1 MQGSAPAPASCSIP
15 RNVASSSGVV
25 RPDDI
30 SISRGGSAGLTTPR
44 SSPARHTGAK
54 AGRKVAHRASAA
66 QSGMLRPS
74 IPPAPDGGAAMLP
87 RTAHEAANTARLFWA
102 TNRGWKSGGRGGW
115 PCSWGRLHLRTAV
128 GPRTRTRF
136 NRYEYGHPPTDTHAS
151 AAHTDELMPTTTVR
165 HQATP
170 SGTTPPRCYPLFTDG
185 AQQGRQGDAPL
196 SCAPHARSSSLLP
209 FWQ

>member
-44 SSPARHTGAK
+44 SSPARHTGAN

-74 IPPAPDGGAAMLP
+74 IPPAPDGGAAMLSP
-87 RTAHEAANTARLFWA
+87 DGARSRQHGAFILA
-102 TNRGWKSGGRGGW
+102 TEGGNRAGVGGW

-170 SGTTPPRCYPLFTDG
+170 SGTTPPLRIAT
-185 AQQGRQGDAPL
+185 
-196 SCAPHARSSSLLP
+196 LP
-209 FWQ
+209 RFGQKRW